1 MFSTI
6 IYTVCFFN
14 DGKGLLKKSAPSR
27 IIHVSSMAHAFTK
40 HLHLD
45 NLNSEKSYDAG
56 SV

>member
-1 MFSTI
+1 MLFTGYCTI
-6 IYTVCFFN
+6 IEL
-14 DGKGLLKKSAPSR
+14 KGLLKKSAPSR